1 MFSDKREKLC
11 SKLNL
16 HHTKIANKT
25 RVSLLLELPCINC
38 QIKEF
43 LPTYLA
49 LYHQP
54 EDYTKHGSTTG
65 VCFFTDDYRFDNKD
79 GLYNAI
85 YYNDVKKLRFYK
97 ERFKNVKIFIEP
109 DYSIC
114 GDVSFAEKISRRFKM
129 RIIAVWLATELQSI
143 VIPLITY
150 GNEQSLK
157 YMLDGIENSNTV
169 AFSTKGS
176 MRNTRENPHQREL
189 LLKAIKYTVD
199 NLRLRYIVVYSATNH
214 ETTCKIFSYAIDNGV
229 QIITPGNRLRD
240 LHDRRKI

>member
-1 MFSDKREKLC
+1 MSSDTREKLY

-16 HHTKIANKT
+16 HYTKIANKT
-25 RVSLLLELPCINC
+25 RASLLLELPCINC

-54 EDYTKHGSTTG
+54 EDYIKNGSATG
-65 VCFFTDDYRFDNKD
+65 VCFFIDDHRFDNKD

-85 YYNDVKKLRFYK
+85 YYNDAKKLKSYK
-97 ERFKNVKIFIEP
+97 DRFKNVKIFIEP

-114 GDVSFAEKISRRFKM
+114 GDLSFAEKVSRRFKM
-129 RIIAVWLATELQSI
+129 RIVSVWLATELKAI

-150 GNEQSLK
+150 GNEQSFK

-176 MRNTRENPHQREL
+176 MRNTKKNPHQREL
-189 LLKAIKYTVD
+189 LLKAVKYTVD
-199 NLRLRYIVVYSATNH
+199 NLRLRYIVVYSASDY
-214 ETTCKIFSYAIDNGV
+214 ETTFKLFSYAIDNGV
-229 QIITPGNRLRD
+229 QIIIPKNRLRE
-240 LHDRRKI
+240 LHDKRKI